1 MTPHQPQPIDA
12 SASETSEFEALSQA
26 AERPAR
32 EAEPAHGVP
41 SWDPDEGDFS

>member
-1 MTPHQPQPIDA
+1 MNPHEHPIEL
-12 SASETSEFEALSQA
+12 SASETSEFEALQA

-32 EAEPAHGVP
+32 EGEPAHGVP